1 MKKLFLFIL
10 ALFPIIAS
18 ASVEFVNGVFYQVR
32 DDTDLTAEVISPT
45 LYKEKVVNNNLEF
58 LDYKYSGDIEIV
70 SKVKFK
76 EKGYREYKVINIMS
90 STFENTEIT
99 SVIIPNSIEYIGG
112 SAFSK
117 CKNLTSVTIPG
128 SVKKIG
134 KWAFEG
140 CSGLT
145 SIELQDGVS
154 EIGDKAFENCSSL
167 TSVTIPSSVTS
178 IGVDV
183 FKGCN
188 NLKTINIIISD
199 LSALANRK
207 ISSAFNSSV
216 EVHYIYNGVEITD
229 LVIPE
234 GVTSIGDYVFAGC
247 SSMTSVTIPSSVT
260 SIGEHAFLE
269 CKNVKSVN
277 ISDLTAW
284 CKTKFKTWASNP
296 LYYSNRLLLNG
307 NKIENLVIPNGI
319 TAIGDFAFEQCHDL
333 TSVSL
338 PEGITKIG
346 FCAFGAC
353 IHLVSVNIPQ
363 SVTSIDGCAFEY
375 CYKLSSITLPPKL
388 NSIGAQ
394 AFLECHGLT
403 SITIPS
409 SVRKIEKRAFNCG
422 YLNSIIVEKGNVFY
436 DSRNNC
442 NAIIQKS
449 YNKLI
454 TGCKNTSI
462 PTNVELIGEAAFE
475 YCKDLSIMTIPNS
488 VRRIYERAFCNCP
501 SLTSVVIGSGIT
513 RIDENAFANSDK
525 LVDIYCYAEKVP
537 KTAANAFNKSNPQNI
552 TLYVP
557 KASVDAYKSV
567 EPWSNFKDVKP
578 IDVGD
583 ANKDGVFDINDVNAV
598 VNSVIT
604 GKSEGINSVN
614 ANVGVDNQLNV
625 ADVVLMLNK
634 LHGQPLL
641 KETAFYLIGDHN
653 GWNTTDKTY
662 AFTKLEDGK
671 TWEITIPSEVAGCF
685 KVAPASAYNHQ
696 DGTFWSYLLCA
707 ESDQYTGRHGIMK
720 LGDFL
725 AAWLLDVEGATT
737 YTIRIVPSEMTY
749 QILTDL
755 DDTTPEE
762 SDD

>member
-1 MKKLFLFIL
+1 M
-10 ALFPIIAS
+10 AS
-18 ASVEFVNGVFYQVR
+18 ATDGVDYVR
-32 DDTDLTAEVISPT
+32 FGKEGNVILSRDGIYYVTNDDTKTAYVTDCVLHLLYNWALDEYVEIPQYYKGDIVIPSKIGEYTVTAIGADAFFWNSAEVTSIT
-45 LYKEKVVNNNLEF
+45 LPKTVTSIGVN
-58 LDYKYSGDIEIV
+58 
-70 SKVKFK
+70 
-76 EKGYREYKVINIMS
+76 
-90 STFENTEIT
+90 
-99 SVIIPNSIEYIGG
+99 
-112 SAFSK
+112 AFSELPIESID
-117 CKNLTSVTIPG
+117 LTSVTYIHDYAFLRCKNLE
-128 SVKKIG
+128 SVTLG
-134 KWAFEG
+134 N
-140 CSGLT
+140 GLT
-145 SIELQDGVS
+145 SIGK
-154 EIGDKAFENCSSL
+154 GAFENCSSL
-167 TSVTIPSSVTS
+167 TSIDIPGSVTS
-178 IGVDV
+178 IGVDA
-183 FKGCN
+183 FSGCDK
-188 NLKTINIIISD
+188 LKTVNIIISD
-199 LSALANRK
+199 LSVLANRK
-207 ISSAFNSSV
+207 IGSAFSSSI
-216 EVHYIYNGVEITD
+216 EVHYIYKGEEITD
-229 LVIPE
+229 LVIPD

-247 SSMTSVTIPSSVT
+247 SSMTSITIPSSVT

-269 CKNVKSVN
+269 CKNVTSVN

-284 CKTKFKTWASNP
+284 CKIKFKTWASNP

-307 NKIENLVIPNGI
+307 NKIENLVIPNGV

-346 FCAFGAC
+346 FCAFATC

-363 SVTSIDGCAFEY
+363 SVTSIGEGAFEY
-375 CYKLSSITLPPKL
+375 CYKLSSITLPPKVE
-388 NSIGAQ
+388 SIGNG
-394 AFLECHGLT
+394 AFSDCNGLT

-409 SVRKIEKRAFNCG
+409 SVRKIEKWAFNCG
-422 YLNSIIVEKGNVFY
+422 NLNSIIVESGNVFY

-449 YNKLI
+449 NNKLI

-462 PTNVELIGEAAFE
+462 PTNVELIGVAAFE
-475 YCKDLSIMTIPNS
+475 DCEDMSIMTIPNS
-488 VRRIYERAFCNCP
+488 VRRIYERAFSGCP

-513 RIDENAFANSDK
+513 RIDEKAFANSDK

-537 KTAANAFNKSNPQNI
+537 KTATNAFNKSNPQNI

-598 VNSVIT
+598 VNSIIT
-604 GKSEGINSVN
+604 GKSEELNSVN

-685 KVAPASAYNHQ
+685 KVAPASAYTHQ

>member
-10 ALFPIIAS
+10 AFFPIIAS
-18 ASVEFVNGVFYQVR
+18 ADVVEVNGVYYQSG
-32 DDTDLTAEVISPT
+32 DDYELTAEVISPPI
-45 LYKEKVVNNNLEF
+45 YKEVVNNNLEL
-58 LDYKYSGDIEIV
+58 LDYKYTGDIKIV
-70 SKVKFK
+70 PYVSFK
-76 EKGYREYKVINIMS
+76 NKGNKSYKVTRIS
-90 STFENTEIT
+90 SYSFGNTEIT
-99 SVIIPNSIEYIGG
+99 SVTIPNTIIYIGG
-112 SAFSK
+112 SAFSE
-117 CKNLTSVTIPG
+117 CKNLTSVTIPS
-128 SVKKIG
+128 SVKTIDQD
-134 KWAFEG
+134 AFWG

-145 SIELQDGVS
+145 SIELLEGLTTIKDR
-154 EIGDKAFENCSSL
+154 AFRKCSSL

-178 IGVDV
+178 IGED
-183 FKGCN
+183 
-188 NLKTINIIISD
+188 
-199 LSALANRK
+199 
-207 ISSAFNSSV
+207 AF
-216 EVHYIYNGVEITD
+216 Y
-229 LVIPE
+229 
-234 GVTSIGDYVFAGC
+234 
-247 SSMTSVTIPSSVT
+247 
-260 SIGEHAFLE
+260 E
-269 CKNVKSVN
+269 CENVKSVN

-284 CKTKFKTWASNP
+284 CKIKFKTWGSNP
-296 LYYSNRLLLNG
+296 LHYSKRLLLNG

-319 TAIGDFAFEQCHDL
+319 TAIGDFAFDECYDL

-346 FCAFGAC
+346 FCAFAVC
-353 IHLVSVNIPQ
+353 KNMVSINIPQ

-422 YLNSIIVEKGNVFY
+422 NLNSIIVEKGNVFY

-449 YNKLI
+449 NNKLI

-501 SLTSVVIGSGIT
+501 SLTSVVMGSGIT
-513 RIDENAFANSDK
+513 RIDEKAFTNSDK
-525 LVDIYCYAEKVP
+525 LVDIYCYAVNGP
-537 KTAANAFNKSNPQNI
+537 KAANAFNYLNPQNI
-552 TLYVP
+552 TIYVP

-567 EPWSNFKDVKP
+567 EPWSNFKDIKP

-598 VNSVIT
+598 INSVIT

-634 LHGQPLL
+634 LHAQPLL

-671 TWEITIPSEVAGCF
+671 TWEITIPCEVAGCF
-685 KVAPASAYNHQ
+685 KVAPASAYTHQ